1 MTPDHILTNALLLR
15 RTEPELSE
23 NVRP

>member
-1 MTPDHILTNALLLR
+1 MLTNALLLR
-15 RTEPELSE
+15 RTEPELSK